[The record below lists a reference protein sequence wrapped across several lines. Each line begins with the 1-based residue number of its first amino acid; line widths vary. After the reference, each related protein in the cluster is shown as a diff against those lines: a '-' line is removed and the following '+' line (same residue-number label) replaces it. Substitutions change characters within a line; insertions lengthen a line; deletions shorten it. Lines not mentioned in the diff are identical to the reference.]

1 MVASFSFRAAAL
13 AALCCFSAPAL
24 AQTDALTGVL
34 RIIGLSPEE
43 KDPIEYRER
52 PPLVVPPTT
61 GRLRNPE
68 DPAAATNPNWPQDPD
83 VLARKRK
90 AEEDKQP
97 VAKDRRYDPSYGAE
111 VPLNEAQRR
120 NRYAGVPSSARDT
133 MANAQRDIDFM
144 RVNPGEVSRILQASK
159 AQQPTLRPGEE
170 PQRQYLTEPPKGYRS
185 AAAGAPVRATID
197 PIKNS
202 DELDLDAMK
211 RQRR

>member
-13 AALCCFSAPAL
+13 AALCSLSVPAF

-43 KDPIEYRER
+43 KDPIQYRER
-52 PPLVVPPTT
+52 PPLVVPPNI
-61 GRLRNPE
+61 GKLRNPE
-68 DPAAATNPNWPQDPD
+68 VSAAQNNPNWPQDPD

-90 AEEDKQP
+90 AEEAKQP
-97 VAKDRRYDPSYGAE
+97 VAKDRSYDPSYGAQ

-120 NRYAGVPSSARDT
+120 NRYAGVPTTYRDT
-133 MANAQRDIDFM
+133 INPNQNDRNNLYLSPADVARVQAAAQ
-144 RVNPGEVSRILQASK
+144 

-197 PIKNS
+197 PIQNS
-202 DELDLDAMK
+202 DTVEIDALK
-211 RQRR
+211 SQRR

>member
-1 MVASFSFRAAAL
+1 MVASLSIRGAAL
-13 AALCCFSAPAL
+13 VALCVLAGPAV

-43 KDPIEYRER
+43 KDPIQYRER
-52 PPLVVPPTT
+52 PPLVVPPSI
-61 GRLRNPE
+61 GKLRNPE
-68 DPAAATNPNWPQDPD
+68 EGAAQTNPNWPQDPD

-97 VAKDRRYDPSYGAE
+97 VARNREYDPSYGAQ

-133 MANAQRDIDFM
+133 MAATQRDLDFM
-144 RVNPGEVSRILQASK
+144 RVNQSDVSRALEANR

-170 PQRQYLTEPPKGYRS
+170 PSRQYLTEPPKGYRS
-185 AAAGAPVRATID
+185 AAAGAPVRATVE
-197 PIKNS
+197 PIKNT